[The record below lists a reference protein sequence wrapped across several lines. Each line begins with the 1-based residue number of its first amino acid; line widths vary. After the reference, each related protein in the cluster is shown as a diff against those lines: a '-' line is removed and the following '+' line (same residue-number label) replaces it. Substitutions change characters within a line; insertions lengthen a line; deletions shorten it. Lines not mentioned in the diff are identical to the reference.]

1 MAWSALSPLAATR
14 HLLLLECLIKHLE
27 KGLDMASNLLLC
39 LRLAADCGVTKRAQ
53 VVIRQL
59 AIQAMWIQLHSIAL
73 RYFLEANLHCH

>member
-39 LRLAADCGVTKRAQ
+39 LRLSRRFHWRPIV
-53 VVIRQL
+53 
-59 AIQAMWIQLHSIAL
+59 AL
-73 RYFLEANLHCH
+73 RNERKS